1 MSELTTLISSETDT
15 RRIYKTLED
24 TTPWKGLTGCPIRLA
39 GSTCRSTGLWD
50 PLLASSFTR
59 RVSTTLGFASTL
71 SFQVGLI
78 RGLRMD
84 ATTYIYQPLPPLA
97 YQTLIQSVKKIET
110 LILIAPPYSR
120 A

>member
-1 MSELTTLISSETDT
+1 MSELTTLINSEIDT

-24 TTPWKGLTGCPIRLA
+24 TTPWNGPSGYPVRPT
-39 GSTCRSTGLWD
+39 GSTCRSAGLWD
-50 PLLASSFTR
+50 PLLASSFTCR
-59 RVSTTLGFASTL
+59 FSTTLGFASIL

-78 RGLRMD
+78 HGLRMD

-97 YQTLIQSVKKIET
+97 YQTLIKSVKKIET
-110 LILIAPPYSR
+110 LILRAPPYSR